1 MAPTPTRHPVTRL
14 GLQIPRFT
22 FPGVADADLFEHVAS
37 LAVAAEENGFDSIWV
52 MDHFHQIPMV
62 GPRTEPMLEAY
73 TLLAALGARTRRARL
88 GAMVT
93 GVTYRNP
100 ALLAK
105 IVTTLDVVTSGRA
118 ILGLGA
124 AWNQEEHEAY
134 GYPFPSV
141 RERMDRLREALEIAR
156 AMFAGGEA
164 RFEGRYHRVAGAL
177 NVPAPVRPGGPPILV
192 GGSGEQ
198 RTLRL
203 VARYGD
209 ACNIFGDPA
218 TVVRKLEILERHCAD
233 VGRDPADITRTRL
246 GTLLL
251 RPTQEE
257 ADRAAEAIRAAW
269 GVDEQQ
275 FRAVVVAGG
284 PDAVAGQ
291 VQPYLDAGLD
301 GIIFNLVDPTPESV
315 ALAGKVLGGVLPER

>member
-1 MAPTPTRHPVTRL
+1 MATPTRNPVTTL

-37 LAVAAEENGFDSIWV
+37 IAVAAEENGFDSIWV
-52 MDHFHQIPMV
+52 MDHLHQIPMV
-62 GPRTEPMLEAY
+62 GARTEPMFEAY
-73 TLLAALGARTRRARL
+73 TLLGALGARTRSARL

-105 IVTTLDVVTSGRA
+105 MATTLDVITSGRA

-124 AWNQEEHEAY
+124 AWNQDEHDAY
-134 GYPFPSV
+134 GFPFPSV
-141 RERMDRLREALEIAR
+141 RERMDRLQDALQVVR
-156 AMFAGGEA
+156 AMFTEEEA
-164 RFEGRYHRVAGAL
+164 RVEGRYHSVAGAL
-177 NVPAPVRPGGPPILV
+177 NNPRPLSPGGPPILI
-192 GGSGEQ
+192 GGAGEK

-218 TVVRKLEILERHCAD
+218 TIRHKLEILEQHCAEE
-233 VGRDPADITRTRL
+233 GRDPAGITKTRL

-257 ADRAAEAIRAAW
+257 ADRVAEQMRAAW
-269 GVDEQQ
+269 GVDEAQ
-275 FRAVVVAGG
+275 FRAVVIAGG
-284 PDAVAGQ
+284 PDAVTEQ
-291 VQPYLDAGLD
+291 VQPFLEAGLD
-301 GIIFNLVDPTPESV
+301 GIIFNMRDPTPESV
-315 ALAGKVLGGVLPER
+315 AFAGKVLGAVMGQR